1 MVRDLV
7 YVRDEVRSLHSDA
20 THEMGWLQ
28 LCLEAIQAALS
39 ASERE
44 TTTTRATATDA

>member
-7 YVRDEVRSLHSDA
+7 YVRDEVCSLHSDA

-28 LCLEAIQAALS
+28 LCLKAIQVALS

-44 TTTTRATATDA
+44 TAATRATAADA